1 MERFSQFKFYWLF
14 FFCVFMNGN
23 SFGFEE
29 RILIV
34 SCPTPIYPDHYQY
47 DLRTTFVNPVNGWEG
62 MEPRSFNVQF
72 NGINRDQM
80 TKEYEIWST
89 LEGDFLDTL
98 IRIKYTISNTYSKTG
113 RYRAGTYVY
122 LDTVISIN
130 KDTVWFNIPPIENA
144 AEIISYLEEADKVYQ
159 IEHRGEDFSAFM
171 NSFQSRFLTL
181 SYFQGH
187 RPFAEIS
194 FGTAHYAEMKKNLFT
209 GSDVAGLIAGPTI
222 GSEFNF
228 RWNANEFILG
238 PKIGV
243 NASIRILNL
252 GMHLIYYTD
261 FEKGSLFLTP
271 RIGICPGNPYINFS
285 YAYGFRLGHDKFGSA
300 INRHQ
305 FCLFFYIPVKRVVN

>member
-98 IRIKYTISNTYSKTG
+98 IRIKYTISNTS
-113 RYRAGTYVY
+113 
-122 LDTVISIN
+122 
-130 KDTVWFNIPPIENA
+130 
-144 AEIISYLEEADKVYQ
+144 
-159 IEHRGEDFSAFM
+159 
-171 NSFQSRFLTL
+171 
-181 SYFQGH
+181 
-187 RPFAEIS
+187 
-194 FGTAHYAEMKKNLFT
+194 
-209 GSDVAGLIAGPTI
+209 
-222 GSEFNF
+222 
-228 RWNANEFILG
+228 
-238 PKIGV
+238 
-243 NASIRILNL
+243 
-252 GMHLIYYTD
+252 
-261 FEKGSLFLTP
+261 
-271 RIGICPGNPYINFS
+271 
-285 YAYGFRLGHDKFGSA
+285 
-300 INRHQ
+300 
-305 FCLFFYIPVKRVVN
+305 